1 MQKIF
6 IIVLS
11 VCLSVAACGGNS
23 VRRGSA
29 AASDSATESAT
40 ASAPDEPQPQL
51 ELPLPE
57 VPAMLREP
65 SLRAAYIIE
74 HFWDAMDFADTLRSH
89 STDFM
94 EQNFSNFISVFP
106 YADEKA
112 QRKAVD
118 RVMTAAQVDSA
129 AYYKL
134 ADIAEKYLYD
144 PNSPML
150 SEDYYILFLE
160 KLVDSPLAGDYG
172 AIRYRYQLEGALK
185 NRPGTI
191 ASDFAYITRDG
202 RSYMLRSTPVEGSL
216 LVIFYDPECDHCKD
230 IMASVHNDTSISA
243 AVADGR
249 LKVLALYAGDDR
261 ALWESTARSMPEE
274 WGVGYVTSD
283 IIGQHRYILRAMP
296 TMFLLDDDKRIILKD
311 APPALVSEMFSRLR

>member
-1 MQKIF
+1 MQKIL
-6 IIVLS
+6 ILVMA
-11 VCLSVAACGGNS
+11 VCLSMAACAGTS
-23 VRRGSA
+23 QRR
-29 AASDSATESAT
+29 AASVSEPAKPEPT
-40 ASAPDEPQPQL
+40 AVQEAPEPQM

-94 EQNFSNFISVFP
+94 EQNFSNFVSVFP

-118 RVMTAAQVDSA
+118 RLMTAAQADSA

-172 AIRYRYQLEGALK
+172 AIRYRYQLEAALK

-191 ASDFAYITRDG
+191 ASDFAYVERNG
-202 RSYMLRSTPVEGSL
+202 RSYMLRSTPVEGAL

-230 IMASVHNDTSISA
+230 IMASIYDDASISA

-249 LKVLALYAGDDR
+249 LTVLALYADGER
-261 ALWESTARSMPEE
+261 ALWERTAKSLPKE
-274 WGVGYVTSD
+274 WRVGFVTSD
-283 IIGQHRYILRAMP
+283 IAATQRYVLRAMP
-296 TMFLLDDDKRIILKD
+296 TLYLLDADKRIILKD
-311 APPALVSEMFSRLR
+311 APPALVSEMFSR

>member
-1 MQKIF
+1 MQKI
-6 IIVLS
+6 IIMAIAL
-11 VCLSVAACGGNS
+11 CLSMAACAGTSQRRAAVVSES
-23 VRRGSA
+23 V
-29 AASDSATESAT
+29 ATESA
-40 ASAPDEPQPQL
+40 AAPDAPEPQL
-51 ELPLPE
+51 ELPLPD

-89 STDFM
+89 NTDFM

-118 RVMTAAQVDSA
+118 RLMTSAQADSA

-150 SEDYYILFLE
+150 SEDFYILFLE

-172 AIRYRYQLEGALK
+172 AIRYRYQLEDARK

-191 ASDFAYITRDG
+191 ASDFAYLTREG
-202 RSYMLRSTPVEGSL
+202 RSYMLRSTPVEGAL
-216 LVIFYDPECDHCKD
+216 LVIFYDPECDHCTD
-230 IMASVHNDTSISA
+230 ILTSLHDDVSVTA

-249 LKVLALYAGDDR
+249 LTVLALYAGEER
-261 ALWESTARSMPEE
+261 KLWEQTCRSMPEE
-274 WGVGYVTSD
+274 WRVGYVTSD
-283 IIGQHRYILRAMP
+283 IIGQRRYILRAMP
-296 TMFLLDDDKRIILKD
+296 TLYLMDADKRVVLKD
-311 APPALVSEMFSRLR
+311 APPALISEMFGR